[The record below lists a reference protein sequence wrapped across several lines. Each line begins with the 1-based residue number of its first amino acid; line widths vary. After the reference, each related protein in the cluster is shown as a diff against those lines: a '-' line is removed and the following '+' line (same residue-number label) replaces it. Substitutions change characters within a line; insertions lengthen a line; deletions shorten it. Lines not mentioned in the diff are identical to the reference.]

1 VRISTERFE
10 TMISSLDLEPFSMIP
25 SSAMREGRCSL
36 EVGFRSV
43 MSLHG
48 ARAFEAASRL
58 LKSLSKVIDLDRR
71 FWRLALAYKR
81 RGFLTSVEDMM
92 SSLEFLPPSE
102 QAEWHLSAASLLLEM
117 GYDQD
122 AEDEVRSALQ
132 LRSDWPQANYVLG
145 SILERR
151 RDFDE
156 ARARFEAVLDHE
168 ESVGKDLW
176 CRAIGGAHYHLACIL
191 ERSEE
196 RERALQHLESCLE
209 IMPKHRKAME
219 LRESLLC
226 MAAPVSG

>member
-1 VRISTERFE
+1 MV
-10 TMISSLDLEPFSMIP
+10 
-25 SSAMREGRCSL
+25 
-36 EVGFRSV
+36 
-43 MSLHG
+43 LHG

-132 LRSDWPQANYVLG
+132 LRSGWPQANYVLG

-151 RDFDE
+151 RDLDE
-156 ARARFEAVLDHE
+156 ARARFEAVLDYE

-176 CRAIGGAHYHLACIL
+176 SRIIGGAHYHLACIL
-191 ERSEE
+191 ERSGE
-196 RERALQHLESCLE
+196 RERSLQHLESCLE

-219 LRESLLC
+219 LRQSLLC
-226 MAAPVSG
+226 MAAPVSR